1 MYLVSVFDDQP
12 VIEAS
17 LGGRIDLVEI
27 KTFAEE
33 VVELFDELNGQP
45 FYLLLD
51 YSKATSFDKSMNLVL
66 ESLKE
71 KAFDNGAAKVFSV
84 PQETT
89 EIEDHVSSNLQ
100 NVLEG
105 KEEFLAFAHQARF
118 APLPAQH
125 IALAA

>member
-17 LGGRIDLVEI
+17 LGGRVDMVEI
-27 KTFAEE
+27 KTFSEE
-33 VVELFDELNGQP
+33 VAELFEEWNGQP

-51 YSKATSFDKSMNLVL
+51 YSKASKFDKSMDGVL
-66 ESLKE
+66 DELKQ

-89 EIEDHVSSNLQ
+89 EIEDHISSHLQ

-105 KEEFLAFAHQARF
+105 KEEYLAFASQARF
-118 APLPAQH
+118 APLSTQH

>member
-17 LGGRIDLVEI
+17 LGGRIDLVEM

-33 VVELFDELNGQP
+33 VEEWFEDWNGQS

-51 YSKATSFDKSMNLVL
+51 YSKASHFDKSMTTVL
-66 ESLKE
+66 NSLKE
-71 KAFDNGAAKVFSV
+71 KAFEHGAAKVFSV
-84 PQETT
+84 PQEDT
-89 EIEDHVSSNLQ
+89 ELEEHVSSRMQ

-125 IALAA
+125 ISLAA

>member
-17 LGGRIDLVEI
+17 LGGRIGLVGM
-27 KTFAEE
+27 KNFAGEGGEVLEE
-33 VVELFDELNGQP
+33 WNGQP

-51 YSKATSFDKSMNLVL
+51 YSKATQFDRSMNNVL
-66 ESLKE
+66 DGLKQ
-71 KAFDNGAAKVFSV
+71 KAFDTGAAKIYSV

-89 EIEDHVSSNLQ
+89 EIEEHVSSSLQ

-118 APLPAQH
+118 APLPAQQ
-125 IALAA
+125 ISLAA

>member
-1 MYLVSVFDDQP
+1 MYLVSVIDDQP

-33 VVELFDELNGQP
+33 VEELFEDWNGES

-51 YSKATSFDKSMNLVL
+51 YSKASRFDKSMEAVL
-66 ESLKE
+66 DRLKE
-71 KAFDNGAAKVFSV
+71 TAFEFGAAKVFSV
-84 PQETT
+84 PQEDT
-89 EIEDHVSSNLQ
+89 ELEEHVSSRIQ

-105 KEEFLAFAHQARF
+105 KEEFLETAFQARF
-118 APLPAQH
+118 APLPARY